1 MYIFIFFWNCSKDLS
16 CWWLNQKHFISLSAA
31 FLEFI
36 SKNSWEELGLQHLF
50 NVSKSD
56 NTTLTYRPSS
66 KQVIKNDK
74 DKTIYLNKKIFP
86 YNSHFKRHFLIHT
99 GEKPFSCSHC
109 RRAFAQKC
117 DLNKHLRIH
126 TGDKPYTCSVCNKSF
141 SSNIL
146 KLHLRTHTGEKP
158 FTCKFCSKSFSQLWV
173 LKRHTQNLYSVE
185 KPETCSLCHKSFSKG
200 QLKLHLR
207 THTETPYNCPYCSKS
222 FSQFGNLKRHTSNIH
237 SGEKP

>member
-1 MYIFIFFWNCSKDLS
+1 M
-16 CWWLNQKHFISLSAA
+16 
-31 FLEFI
+31 
-36 SKNSWEELGLQHLF
+36 
-50 NVSKSD
+50 
-56 NTTLTYRPSS
+56 R
-66 KQVIKNDK
+66 
-74 DKTIYLNKKIFP
+74 
-86 YNSHFKRHFLIHT
+86 IHT

-141 SSNIL
+141 SYNIL
-146 KLHLRTHTGEKP
+146 NLHLRTHTGEKP

-200 QLKLHLR
+200 QLKKNILR
-207 THTETPYNCPYCSKS
+207 IYSGHSLLLAKVGTNTHTTNTFFYIYFLYANIRCYKK
-222 FSQFGNLKRHTSNIH
+222 NLLLLLVV
-237 SGEKP
+237 

>member
-1 MYIFIFFWNCSKDLS
+1 MERHDSNLSLQSTCPAPKNANVAARSKELEQNKCSI
-16 CWWLNQKHFISLSAA
+16 CQ
-31 FLEFI
+31 
-36 SKNSWEELGLQHLF
+36 
-50 NVSKSD
+50 
-56 NTTLTYRPSS
+56 
-66 KQVIKNDK
+66 
-74 DKTIYLNKKIFP
+74 KIFP
-86 YNSHFKRHFLIHT
+86 YNSHFKRHLRIHT
-99 GEKPFSCSHC
+99 GEKPFSCSLC
-109 RRAFAQKC
+109 WRAFAQKC

-141 SSNIL
+141 SYNIL
-146 KLHLRTHTGEKP
+146 NLHLRTHTGEKP